1 MAEEPKFDKI
11 NLGIAACEAK
21 RSKMIDK
28 IEINGNS
35 YKVEEPLRRYAKKRL
50 SKLDRYLPRGFKK
63 NVSIKV
69 NVSEIGKKNE
79 KYEISAAL
87 DIPGGKMIAAKDECS
102 NVFAGMDLVEAKL
115 LGQIRRYKLEMQ
127 PHRQKK
133 SWKSLFIKRK

>member
-1 MAEEPKFDKI
+1 
-11 NLGIAACEAK
+11 
-21 RSKMIDK
+21 MIDK